1 VRSVY
6 AKILIWAFLTLTI
19 SMVLFFFISR
29 EIELRLG
36 AGAVFH
42 TTVELELAQTR
53 ALYETQGSAAAA
65 EFLSRVNHAM
75 GWNCVVLD
83 STNHDV
89 TTGND
94 RTDLRTLLKGQWDH
108 PVGIP
113 GGVAVG
119 VQSPDRRYALVVQAP
134 FSFDPWTTLPYYG
147 LILLT
152 LAALCWPMAYHI
164 YSPLRSL
171 ARTFDRFGHG
181 DLSIRQQSRRR
192 DEIGDLARSFDR
204 MADRIETLLTAERR
218 LLQDVSHELRS
229 PLARLS
235 FAAALLNTEPNREK
249 AKERIGK
256 EVGRLTTL
264 VNSLLEMTRAE
275 GDPASRERKEIRL
288 DRLVRDVA
296 EDCAVEAA
304 GHSCSLTLDIQDEI
318 AVSGDEEL
326 LRRAVENVIRNAIRY
341 SPEGETID
349 VRLGATAGG
358 AKVDV
363 RDRGPGV
370 PENQLS
376 QIFQPF
382 FRVDDS
388 RNNATGGVGLG
399 LAIAMRA
406 VRLHNGTIEAKN
418 VTPGLLV
425 TIELPKTNPPV

>member
-1 VRSVY
+1 MRSVY

-29 EIELRLG
+29 EIELHMG

-42 TTVELELAQTR
+42 TSLELQLAQTR
-53 ALYETQGSAAAA
+53 AIYETQGSQAAA
-65 EFLSRVNHAM
+65 EFLSRVNHSM
-75 GWNCVVLD
+75 NWRSFVLD
-83 STNHDV
+83 SANRDV
-89 TTGND
+89 TNGNN
-94 RTDLRTLLKGQWDH
+94 RTDLRTLLQNQWDH

-113 GGVAVG
+113 GGIAVG
-119 VQSPDRRYALVVQAP
+119 VQSPDHRYAMIVEAT
-134 FSFDPWTTLPYYG
+134 FAFDPWTTLPYYG

-152 LAALCWPMAYHI
+152 LAALSWPMAYHI

-171 ARTFDRFGHG
+171 AQTFDRFGQG
-181 DLSIRQQSRRR
+181 DLAIREHSRRR

-235 FAAALLNTEPNREK
+235 FAAALLNTEPDRAK
-249 AKERIGK
+249 AQTRINK

-264 VNSLLEMTRAE
+264 VGSLLEMTRAE
-275 GDPASRERKEIRL
+275 GDPASRSRKDVRL
-288 DRLVRDVA
+288 DELLRDVT

-304 GHSCSLTLDIQDEI
+304 GHSCNLALHIESEATI
-318 AVSGDEEL
+318 SGDEEL

-341 SPEGETID
+341 SPEGEAID
-349 VRLGATAGG
+349 VKLSAAGTQ
-358 AKVDV
+358 AKIEI

-370 PENQLS
+370 PEAQLS
-376 QIFQPF
+376 HIFQPF

-388 RNNATGGVGLG
+388 RTNATGGVGLG

-406 VRLHNGTIEAKN
+406 VRLHNGTIGAKN
-418 VTPGLLV
+418 VEPGLLV
-425 TIELPKTNPPV
+425 TIELPRASS

>member
-1 VRSVY
+1 MRSVY

-42 TTVELELAQTR
+42 TTLELELAQTR
-53 ALYETQGSAAAA
+53 ALYETQGGAAAA
-65 EFLSRVNHAM
+65 EFLARVNHEM
-75 GWNCVVLD
+75 GWRCVVLD
-83 STNHDV
+83 SANHDV

-94 RTDLRTLLKGQWDH
+94 RADLRALLNGRWDH

-113 GGVAVG
+113 GGIAVG
-119 VQSPDRRYALVVQAP
+119 VQSPDRRYALVVQAA

-181 DLSIRQQSRRR
+181 DLSIRGHSRRR

-275 GDPASRERKEIRL
+275 GDPASRERKDIRL
-288 DRLVRDVA
+288 DRLLRDVA
-296 EDCAVEAA
+296 EDCSVEATA
-304 GHSCSLTLDIQDEI
+304 HSCNLTLDIHDEI
-318 AVSGDEEL
+318 TVSGDEEL

-341 SPEGETID
+341 SPAGETID
-349 VRLGATAGG
+349 VRLSAAPGA
-358 AKVDV
+358 AKVEV

-370 PENQLS
+370 PENQLA

-388 RNNATGGVGLG
+388 RTNATGGVGLG
-399 LAIAMRA
+399 LTIAMRA
-406 VRLHNGTIEAKN
+406 VKLHNGTIEAKN
-418 VTPGLLV
+418 VAPGLLV
-425 TIELPKTNPPV
+425 TIELPPIARV

>member
-42 TTVELELAQTR
+42 TTLELELAQTR
-53 ALYETQGSAAAA
+53 ALYETQGAAAA
-65 EFLSRVNHAM
+65 GEFLSRVNHEM
-75 GWNCVVLD
+75 GWRCVVLD
-83 STNHDV
+83 STNRDV
-89 TTGND
+89 TTGRD
-94 RTDLRTLLKGQWDH
+94 RADLLALLKDQWDH
-108 PVGIP
+108 PIGIP
-113 GGVAVG
+113 GGIAVG
-119 VQSPDRRYALVVQAP
+119 VQSPDHHYALVVQAA

-152 LAALCWPMAYHI
+152 LAALCWPIAYHI

-204 MADRIETLLTAERR
+204 MADRIETLRTAERR

-235 FAAALLNTEPNREK
+235 FAAALLNTEPNLEK

-256 EVGRLTTL
+256 EVSRLTTL
-264 VNSLLEMTRAE
+264 VNSLLEVTRAE
-275 GDPASRERKEIRL
+275 GDPASRERKDIRL

-304 GHSCSLTLDIQDEI
+304 GHSCNLALNIHDEI
-318 AVSGDEEL
+318 TISGDEEL

-349 VRLGATAGG
+349 VHLSAAAGS
-358 AKVDV
+358 AKVEV

-370 PENQLS
+370 PENQLA
-376 QIFQPF
+376 QIFHPF

-388 RNNATGGVGLG
+388 RTNATGGVGLG

-406 VRLHNGTIEAKN
+406 VKLHNGTIEAKN

-425 TIELPKTNPPV
+425 TITLPA

>member
-1 VRSVY
+1 MRSVY
-6 AKILIWAFLTLTI
+6 AKILLWAFLTPTI

-29 EIELRLG
+29 EIELRFG

-42 TTVELELAQTR
+42 TTLELELAQTR

-65 EFLSRVNHAM
+65 EFLSSVNRAM
-75 GWNCVVLD
+75 GWRCAVID
-83 STNHDV
+83 SANRDV
-89 TTGND
+89 STGAD
-94 RTDLRTLLKGQWDH
+94 RADLRTLLNGQWDH

-113 GGVAVG
+113 GGIAVG
-119 VQSPDRRYALVVQAP
+119 VQSPDRRYALIVQAV

-181 DLSIRQQSRRR
+181 DLSSRERSRRR
-192 DEIGDLARSFDR
+192 DEIGDLARSYDR

-275 GDPASRERKEIRL
+275 GDPASRERKDVPL

-304 GHSCSLTLDIQDEI
+304 GHSCHLALDIQNGVTI
-318 AVSGDEEL
+318 AGDEEL
-326 LRRAVENVIRNAIRY
+326 LRRAVENVLRNAIRY
-341 SPEGETID
+341 SPEGEAID
-349 VRLGATAGG
+349 LRLTSSGG
-358 AKVDV
+358 EAKIEI

-370 PENQLS
+370 PEQQLQ

-382 FRVDDS
+382 YRVDDS
-388 RNNATGGVGLG
+388 RANATGGVGLG
-399 LAIAMRA
+399 LAIATRA
-406 VRLHNGTIEAKN
+406 VKLHNGKIEAKN
-418 VTPGLLV
+418 VMPGLLV
-425 TIELPKTNPPV
+425 TIHLAPGE

>member
-42 TTVELELAQTR
+42 TTLELELAQTR

-65 EFLSRVNHAM
+65 EFLNRVNHSM
-75 GWNCVVLD
+75 GWSCVVLD
-83 STNHDV
+83 FSSHDV
-89 TTGND
+89 TTG
-94 RTDLRTLLKGQWDH
+94 RERADLRTLLKGQWDH

-113 GGVAVG
+113 GGIALG
-119 VQSPDRRYALVVQAP
+119 VQSSDHRYALVVQAP

-171 ARTFDRFGHG
+171 ARAFDRFGHG
-181 DLSIRQQSRRR
+181 DLTIRQQSRRR

-235 FAAALLNTEPNREK
+235 FAAALLNTEPDRGK
-249 AKERIGK
+249 AKDRIGK

-296 EDCAVEAA
+296 DDCAVEAA
-304 GHSCSLTLDIQDEI
+304 GHSCNLTLDMQDEI

-341 SPEGETID
+341 SPEGETIE
-349 VRLGATAGG
+349 VHLSAAAGS
-358 AKVDV
+358 AKVEV

-370 PENQLS
+370 PEKQLS

-388 RNNATGGVGLG
+388 RTNATGGVGLG

-406 VRLHNGTIEAKN
+406 VKLHNGTIEAKN

-425 TIELPKTNPPV
+425 TIALLRNTI